1 MTHFVHH
8 HQEDCINSIYV
19 QNEDDLQ
26 YVLAQN
32 IRAMNYLEQ
41 PYRQSSHL
49 GSTSQSHQPTESPY
63 TSRLKGQVS
72 VSNRVEHHVVAL
84 TFDLEKHKV
93 KVVASMV
100 EKVLFALV
108 WQILAD
114 SAMAHLA

>member
-1 MTHFVHH
+1 MPP
-8 HQEDCINSIYV
+8 
-19 QNEDDLQ
+19 DDET
-26 YVLAQN
+26 YMV
-32 IRAMNYLEQ
+32 
-41 PYRQSSHL
+41 
-49 GSTSQSHQPTESPY
+49 
-63 TSRLKGQVS
+63 K
-72 VSNRVEHHVVAL
+72 VEHHVVAL